1 MTLTTAQDAR
11 IDSRVTG
18 FLLVALL
25 SFALGIFMSLFL
37 VEHPASFAKPC
48 PATCPRLILM
58 NHGAKAAKDAADG
71 TCDMQIQSPFA
82 LDAAGGDAIL

>member
-1 MTLTTAQDAR
+1 MTLTTVQDAR

-18 FLLVALL
+18 FLLVAVL
-25 SFALGIFMSLFL
+25 SFALGIFMSLFV
-37 VEHPASFAKPC
+37 VEHPSLAKPC

-58 NHGAKAAKDAADG
+58 NHGAKAVKDAADG
-71 TCDMQIQSPFA
+71 TCGMQMQSPFA